1 MKSLVKINNSDL
13 SVKEFNGQR
22 VVTFKDIDRLHER
35 VEGTAKRNFS
45 DNKKH
50 FVEGIDY
57 FLITKSEVGTDFV
70 LSFEFDKF
78 AAAGTLITESGY
90 LMLVKSLS
98 DDLAWIVQRELV
110 NKYFRVKNEENTFD
124 MSELSPELQ
133 MFNKMLQ
140 AVAKS
145 ELEQKKIKQQL
156 NEVNYHALEA
166 KEKADKS
173 IEEIQ
178 AMREVVAINTTNWR
192 EDSRKIIVKIAHRL
206 GGNGYI
212 HDVQTEVYSLMRTRL
227 RCKLD
232 VQLTNMRRRM
242 AEEGVCKS
250 KREKM
255 NYLDVIE
262 RDNRLKEGYL
272 AIVKELA
279 IKYGVGGR

>member
-1 MKSLVKINNSDL
+1 MNNLVKINNSDL
-13 SVKEFNGQR
+13 SVKEFKGQR
-22 VVTFKDIDRLHER
+22 VITFKEIDLVHER
-35 VEGTAKRNFS
+35 VEGTANKRFL
-45 DNKKH
+45 DNQKH
-50 FVEGIDY
+50 FIEGVDY
-57 FLITKSEVGTDFV
+57 FEVTGDGLKEIKRLPNFGIG
-70 LSFEFDKF
+70 LNASK
-78 AAAGTLITESGY
+78 AILITESGY

-98 DDLAWIVQRELV
+98 DDLAWTVQRELV

-145 ELEQKKIKQQL
+145 ELEQKKLKQQL
-156 NEVNYHALEA
+156 NQVNHNALEA
-166 KEKADKS
+166 KEEASKS
-173 IEEIQ
+173 REEIQ
-178 AMREVVAINTTNWR
+178 AMREVVAINTSNWR
-192 EDSRKIIVKIAHRL
+192 EDSRKMIVKMAHYL
-206 GGNGYI
+206 GGNSYI
-212 HDVQTEVYSLMRTRL
+212 HAVQTEVYSLMRTRL

-250 KREKM
+250 KRDKL

-279 IKYGVGGR
+279 IKYS